1 MENRP
6 VTVSLPPALGQSGN
20 GGWLLWLARPQ
31 TWRGCARRLGGEVGG
46 ASPPVGVDRVGGEPG
61 HHGQRHAPAC
71 PPRFPAGRPAPWGPG
86 ATRKM
91 GPPFRS
97 VPVPEGPRN
106 QTCLRPKSSPACI
119 PVPLRPFSP
128 YRVRIRKPATYLSG
142 KSPEFG
148 Y

>member
-1 MENRP
+1 MENRR
-6 VTVSLPPALGQSGN
+6 VT
-20 GGWLLWLARPQ
+20 
-31 TWRGCARRLGGEVGG
+31 
-46 ASPPVGVDRVGGEPG
+46 
-61 HHGQRHAPAC
+61 
-71 PPRFPAGRPAPWGPG
+71 FPAWGPG

-106 QTCLRPKSSPACI
+106 PSLFTSKIFSCLYSSAAQTVFTLSSRNSEVCP
-119 PVPLRPFSP
+119 
-128 YRVRIRKPATYLSG
+128 YLSG

>member
-6 VTVSLPPALGQSGN
+6 VT
-20 GGWLLWLARPQ
+20 
-31 TWRGCARRLGGEVGG
+31 
-46 ASPPVGVDRVGGEPG
+46 
-61 HHGQRHAPAC
+61 
-71 PPRFPAGRPAPWGPG
+71 FPAGRPAPWGPG

-106 QTCLRPKSSPACI
+106 PSLFTSKIFSCLYSSAAQAVFTLSSRNSEVCP
-119 PVPLRPFSP
+119 
-128 YRVRIRKPATYLSG
+128 YLSG